1 MRIVLMSERLSP
13 PLDEGI
19 KNVAAGL
26 LEALRQRH
34 DVLALTTLVQGQPID
49 GVIGIATNRLF
60 LTRSLYEPLR
70 RFRPDVVIYIPTASA
85 TPASFF
91 RTAALTT
98 YAMGAPII
106 LVVTQ
111 GRVHNPLSQLVMRLL
126 APRVA
131 VAFSEKTAHQ
141 LRHLGIAVTIAPIGV
156 DTQRFTPATPEER
169 LALRQIHHVPGN
181 ATVLLHVGHIN
192 ANRNIPELS
201 SLIENGRCLLVVG
214 STSTPEDRAVAY
226 ALRSAGAVLLREY
239 RADIASL
246 YRLADCYV
254 FPVTAPTGA
263 IDLPL
268 SVLEAMA
275 CNLRVVTTRFGGL
288 PTFFTEGEGLVF
300 VNPGE
305 SLRCAVDRVL
315 THGIVR
321 TRDQV
326 MHLSWDAVAR
336 HILSTIGGERP

>member
-1 MRIVLMSERLSP
+1 
-13 PLDEGI
+13 
-19 KNVAAGL
+19 
-26 LEALRQRH
+26 
-34 DVLALTTLVQGQPID
+34 
-49 GVIGIATNRLF
+49 
-60 LTRSLYEPLR
+60 
-70 RFRPDVVIYIPTASA
+70 
-85 TPASFF
+85 
-91 RTAALTT
+91 
-98 YAMGAPII
+98 
-106 LVVTQ
+106 
-111 GRVHNPLSQLVMRLL
+111 
-126 APRVA
+126 
-131 VAFSEKTAHQ
+131 
-141 LRHLGIAVTIAPIGV
+141 
-156 DTQRFTPATPEER
+156 
-169 LALRQIHHVPGN
+169 
-181 ATVLLHVGHIN
+181 VGHVN

-214 STSTPEDRAVAY
+214 STSTPEDSAVAY